1 MFLFK
6 PLILLFSLIV
16 CSVQAVHF
24 DIPAESNPQ
33 AFCLREYAGEKT
45 LMIVSVRTSG
55 NRGDGQKLSMEI
67 KDSQGTIHSSV
78 QNLIDEERIVSEVS
92 GPTVID
98 ICFMNTLTPGAMES
112 NHKKRSVKLDFNIG
126 ADAQDYSALQKAY
139 NLEPVEAD
147 LQRAKDFIN
156 EVKGKMYYLQTRETK
171 FRNTNESTNER
182 VKNFAY
188 FTFITLIV
196 LVTWQ
201 ILYLRS
207 FFQRKHLIP

>member
-1 MFLFK
+1 MFTFK
-6 PLILLFSLIV
+6 PFFLLLSLLV
-16 CSVQAVHF
+16 CAVQAVHF
-24 DIPAESNPQ
+24 DIPAKLNPES
-33 AFCLREYAGEKT
+33 FCLREYAGEKAV
-45 LMIVSVRTSG
+45 MIVFVKTSG

-67 KDSQGTIHSSV
+67 KDSQGTVHSSV
-78 QNLIDEERIVSEVS
+78 QNIIDEERIVSDVS
-92 GPTVID
+92 RPTVID
-98 ICFMNTLTPGAMES
+98 ICFKNTLQPGAMES
-112 NHKKRSVKLDFNIG
+112 EHKKRSIKLDFNIG

-156 EVKGKMYYLQTRETK
+156 EVKDKMYYLQARETK
-171 FRNTNESTNER
+171 FRNTNESTNGR

-188 FTFITLIV
+188 LTFITLIV